1 MATDI
6 IARGLAVNNSGGGG
20 GSTSVDIQDGVGIEF
35 TGSDPIIINNGGIT
49 NVQTGNDSDDN
60 GTIRVTYGKDS
71 KTKSVPVKGLDNAA
85 YKNVDNVID
94 ESTKDSENLPT
105 TKAVKKVL
113 DSKIDSGKLGEANG
127 IATLDEYK
135 KLVSDQLPSHN
146 HGSNEVD
153 AMTNYRKPSTLTEK
167 EIKETDSL
175 NTAIG
180 KLEKNLDDK
189 MDDGNYAGSSTK
201 GGSATSAEKLSNTEQ
216 IGTNKKPVYF
226 SADGVPIAIDHTI
239 NSDVPENAKFTDT
252 KYSAGTGIRVTDDT
266 MYNMGVLSVS
276 ESTTNGC
283 VDFTVGKNGTETSES
298 KTIPVHG
305 IGDAAYKSVD
315 TVITKDSA
323 NLITSGAVSAELDKK
338 MDSSMR
344 NSADGVAGLDGN
356 SKINVSQIPTT
367 DEYNVDSAYP
377 VTGKAIEEAMNTL
390 PNPMLYKGSLGT
402 GGTITA
408 LPTASAS
415 NEGFTYKV
423 ITSGTYAGQ
432 SAKVGDVFISNGTEW
447 TIIPSGD
454 EPEGTVISVG
464 MSVPTGLKIKEGTSP
479 VTTSGTIEIQ
489 LDEGYVIPK
498 EADIV
503 PSTRKI
509 NNITLESDV
518 VLDGDDIKTTGY
530 AKAESKSNITGTD
543 TINQALGKLEL
554 KSDTNETNI
563 LLVENGS
570 YKTHNLT
577 DNIVRLTENKDGYA
591 YITSIAGDVIKSVG
605 KNLINPTEYEG
616 TTGSGHF
623 TTTAASDGSCTI
635 VSDGANWTHNG
646 YVSGKVKIPITKPG
660 TFYFVCEHISGN
672 VYTQNTPTTPVV
684 CGHRLVLFDASGTK
698 VGTETYSDVSFLA
711 ETGTVL
717 RTKTITAE
725 LIQAGAVT
733 LQIAIWG
740 NGTTSAGYRIYDNYK
755 FRTAAYFD
763 DNSITADTP
772 YQPYKESVETCD
784 ASGHC
789 YIMTYE
795 DGSVYSQNDYLTKTI
810 TVDYPESD
818 FAASFNKSDKQI
830 YDNASNIDELMNAV
844 DNWFDVSQCIGLDNT
859 YVTSTIGTDGYITVN
874 TKSGVSTN
882 TECYETTQLI
892 DISKFSS
899 GRFSL
904 WIDFASG
911 SISGSWLGFRVRKY
925 DANKDYVISSYVK
938 QETKV
943 NGFYKIDTLSV
954 DELINEGTYYIA
966 ITIWRSSSNVYTDA
980 KFKVYVTDDEI
991 YPSHQEYC
999 LSKISLREDINKKAG
1014 GIEESQNNYIE
1025 MKSGQRVYADTEEPY
1040 GNIEV
1045 GSIGVGFDSGLR
1057 EFGVGAKKSATTF
1070 PVTFGTDGTPVTNY
1084 TIYGNSGGVGD
1095 RSTNYVDRM
1104 NLDAVGLY
1112 PNQTTGTVE
1121 AATGSNYSIIIP
1133 VSSLTD
1139 CFFSINRETTT
1150 WNRCRLAGYATYP
1163 EVGTTATFVDNITG
1177 TATDDTS
1184 GNYYYNSCAD
1194 IPSGTNYIMVFLASA
1209 ISSISSVDLFREA
1222 VKASKPMLTSGIEK
1236 LPYVKYYSIPIT
1248 CNSVTSEISLD
1259 APLATG
1265 ESVAYEDSGSP
1276 IYTVNGQNT
1285 MAFGSTVAPAK
1296 IEFEYVGWHPT
1307 GEIADLI
1314 ARVEALEAQL

>member
-1 MATDI
+1 MTTDI
-6 IARGLAVNNSGGGG
+6 IARGLAVSNSGGGG

-35 TGSDPIIINNGGIT
+35 TGSDPIIINNGGVT

-85 YKNVDNVID
+85 YKNVDTVID

-113 DSKIDSGKLGEANG
+113 DSKIDSSKLGEVNG

-135 KLVSDQLPSHN
+135 KLVSDQLPSHS
-146 HGSNEVD
+146 HGSNEVNV
-153 AMTNYRKPSTLTEK
+153 MTNYQKPSTLTEK

-189 MDDGNYAGSSTK
+189 MDNGNYAGSSTK

-226 SADGVPIAIDHTI
+226 SADGVPVAIDHTI

-252 KYSAGTGIRVTDDT
+252 KYSAGTGIRVADDT
-266 MYNMGVLSVS
+266 IYNMGVLSMS

-283 VDFTVGKNGTETSES
+283 IDITVGKNGTETSES

-305 IGDAAYKSVD
+305 LGDAAYKSVD
-315 TVITKDSA
+315 TVVTKDSTS
-323 NLITSGAVSAELDKK
+323 LITSGAVSAELDKK
-338 MDSSMR
+338 MNSSMR

-356 SKINVSQIPTT
+356 SKISVSQIPTT

-377 VTGKAIEEAMNTL
+377 VTGKAIEAAMNTL

-464 MSVPTGLKIKEGTSP
+464 MSVPTGLKIKDGTSP
-479 VTTSGTIEIQ
+479 VTTSGTIEVQ

-518 VLDGDDIKTTGY
+518 VLDGDDIKATGY
-530 AKAESKSNITGTD
+530 AKAESKSNIVGTD

-591 YITSIAGDVIKSVG
+591 YITSTAGDVIKSVG

-635 VSDGANWTHNG
+635 VSDGANWTYNG

-672 VYTQNTPTTPVV
+672 VYNQNAPTTPSV
-684 CGHRLVLFDASGTK
+684 CAQQLILFDASGTN
-698 VGTETYSDVSFLA
+698 VGTPTYSDVSFLA

-740 NGTTSAGYRIYDNYK
+740 NGTTSVGYRIYDNYK
-755 FRTAAYFD
+755 FRVAAYFD
-763 DNSITADTP
+763 DNSITVDTP

-795 DGSVYSQNDYLTKTI
+795 DGSVYSQNDYPTKTI

-818 FAASFNKSDKQI
+818 FAARFNESEKATDGIDKSD
-830 YDNASNIDELMNAV
+830 V
-844 DNWFDVSQCIGLDNT
+844 
-859 YVTSTIGTDGYITVN
+859 
-874 TKSGVSTN
+874 
-882 TECYETTQLI
+882 
-892 DISKFSS
+892 
-899 GRFSL
+899 
-904 WIDFASG
+904 
-911 SISGSWLGFRVRKY
+911 
-925 DANKDYVISSYVK
+925 
-938 QETKV
+938 
-943 NGFYKIDTLSV
+943 
-954 DELINEGTYYIA
+954 
-966 ITIWRSSSNVYTDA
+966 
-980 KFKVYVTDDEI
+980 
-991 YPSHQEYC
+991 
-999 LSKISLREDINKKAG
+999 
-1014 GIEESQNNYIE
+1014 NYIE

-1057 EFGVGAKKSATTF
+1057 EFGEGAKKSATTF
-1070 PVTFGTDGTPVTNY
+1070 PVTFGTDGTPITDY
-1084 TIYGNSGGVGD
+1084 TIYGNTGGVGD

-1112 PNQTTGTVE
+1112 PNRTTGTVE
-1121 AATGSNYSIIIP
+1121 AASESSYSIIIP

-1139 CFFSINRETTT
+1139 CFFSINRETTAF
-1150 WNRCRLAGYATYP
+1150 NRCRLAGYATYP
-1163 EVGTTATFVDNITG
+1163 EVGTTATFVDNIAG

-1184 GNYYYNSCAD
+1184 GNYYYNSNGE
-1194 IPSGTNYIMVFLASA
+1194 IPAGTNYIMVFLASD
-1209 ISSISSVDLFREA
+1209 ISSISSVDIFREA

-1265 ESVAYEDSGSP
+1265 ESVTYEDSGSP
-1276 IYTVNGQNT
+1276 IYTVNGQNA

>member
-563 LLVENGS
+563 STLIERLENVEKRVTTISHVYGFYIDGNNSNPSTRVTYIEDAIGMKPAFMNYETDKFDYGSWGNAWFMPKPCMLKSDGTVAYYLDPMDYSKKIDGTESDISNDDFDGNAMMEWGTGGKKIWTKTVPVLGDPTSCYKYFADEQIDPDYHAYSFIGSDGKMKDHFYTPIYHGSVVGTKLRSLSGKAPCMSKTAQQEIDLAMTNGNGWYVEQFCDIELINDLLVLMGKS
-570 YKTHNLT
+570 T
-577 DNIVRLTENKDGYA
+577 DTQTVFGKGNSDGYA
-591 YITSIAGDVIKSVG
+591 DNSSINHGMINSGTMDDKGLFWGSNVSSSSARNGVKVFGMENWWGNQWRRFAG
-605 KNLINPTEYEG
+605 LILDSG
-616 TTGSGHF
+616 TYKFKMGYGT
-623 TTTAASDGSCTI
+623 SDGSTTQGYNLTG
-635 VSDGANWTHNG
+635 DG
-646 YVSGKVKIPITKPG
+646 YVSSGITPG
-660 TFYFVCEHISGN
+660 GTSG
-672 VYTQNTPTTPVV
+672 
-684 CGHRLVLFDASGTK
+684 
-698 VGTETYSDVSFLA
+698 
-711 ETGTVL
+711 
-717 RTKTITAE
+717 
-725 LIQAGAVT
+725 
-733 LQIAIWG
+733 
-740 NGTTSAGYRIYDNYK
+740 
-755 FRTAAYFD
+755 
-763 DNSITADTP
+763 
-772 YQPYKESVETCD
+772 
-784 ASGHC
+784 
-789 YIMTYE
+789 
-795 DGSVYSQNDYLTKTI
+795 
-810 TVDYPESD
+810 
-818 FAASFNKSDKQI
+818 
-830 YDNASNIDELMNAV
+830 
-844 DNWFDVSQCIGLDNT
+844 
-859 YVTSTIGTDGYITVN
+859 GYIN
-874 TKSGVSTN
+874 I
-882 TECYETTQLI
+882 I
-892 DISKFSS
+892 DYSN
-899 GRFSL
+899 RMSL
-904 WIDFASG
+904 PKTASG
-911 SISGSWLGFRVRKY
+911 SSSTYYCDGSWF
-925 DANKDYVISSYVK
+925 
-938 QETKV
+938 
-943 NGFYKIDTLSV
+943 
-954 DELINEGTYYIA
+954 
-966 ITIWRSSSNVYTDA
+966 
-980 KFKVYVTDDEI
+980 
-991 YPSHQEYC
+991 
-999 LSKISLREDINKKAG
+999 
-1014 GIEESQNNYIE
+1014 NN
-1025 MKSGQRVYADTEEPY
+1025 
-1040 GNIEV
+1040 
-1045 GSIGVGFDSGLR
+1045 SIV
-1057 EFGVGAKKSATTF
+1057 A
-1070 PVTFGTDGTPVTNY
+1070 
-1084 TIYGNSGGVGD
+1084 
-1095 RSTNYVDRM
+1095 
-1104 NLDAVGLY
+1104 
-1112 PNQTTGTVE
+1112 
-1121 AATGSNYSIIIP
+1121 
-1133 VSSLTD
+1133 
-1139 CFFSINRETTT
+1139 
-1150 WNRCRLAGYATYP
+1150 
-1163 EVGTTATFVDNITG
+1163 
-1177 TATDDTS
+1177 
-1184 GNYYYNSCAD
+1184 
-1194 IPSGTNYIMVFLASA
+1194 
-1209 ISSISSVDLFREA
+1209 
-1222 VKASKPMLTSGIEK
+1222 
-1236 LPYVKYYSIPIT
+1236 
-1248 CNSVTSEISLD
+1248 
-1259 APLATG
+1259 
-1265 ESVAYEDSGSP
+1265 VAYRGGYCRYGAPCGAFYLAVNSAASGAHWHIGAALSFKSP
-1276 IYTVNGQNT
+1276 
-1285 MAFGSTVAPAK
+1285 
-1296 IEFEYVGWHPT
+1296 
-1307 GEIADLI
+1307 
-1314 ARVEALEAQL
+1314 